1 MSAWFSF
8 FLRSGGPVLFL
19 VGLILFLVT
28 DGTVVYRL
36 FLLAVVSSLAIAG
49 SIFQFYR
56 LKRKDLLLIA
66 SESIK
71 RAKRSISDADTF
83 DASRPIIGV
92 VNRSHTRA
100 DYVLVRLKNDEFGS
114 AGYEVA
120 EGRFPWRTLHESEG
134 LSAEELRSELR
145 ELSAKFISQGKFSDE
160 LARRYFRS

>member
-36 FLLAVVSSLAIAG
+36 FLFAVVSSLVIAS
-49 SIFQFYR
+49 SIFQFYG
-56 LKRKDLLLIA
+56 LKRKDLLLTE

-71 RAKRSISDADTF
+71 RAKRSISEVFSF

-92 VNRSHTRA
+92 VGRSGDRA
-100 DYVLVRLKNDEFGS
+100 DYVLVRLKGGEFGAS
-114 AGYEVA
+114 GYEVA

-134 LSAEELRSELR
+134 LSADELRSELR
-145 ELSAKFISQGKFSDE
+145 ALGAKFIAQSKFSDE
-160 LARRYFRS
+160 LATRYFRS